1 MKKSVRIADLL
12 DGFYFKGAQIIRPE
26 DVKKADGQVVLL
38 KNGKPDSKLIERYQ
52 DLVFGIVKGVN
63 CFIFCVEEQN
73 YVDPAMVLRSLEY
86 TVGQYEE
93 QHQELMNYH
102 ENAKDLEGD
111 EFLSSFSLQDRLKPV
126 ILLVVYFGD
135 EEWKGARTLH
145 ELLDWTD
152 IPENWKPMFADYQMH
167 LLEVNKID
175 NLDKYHSDLKLLFG
189 VLKYRKDKEK
199 MADFIND
206 NKAEF
211 QEVSTD
217 LARVIYKYSHSQN
230 VFKMMKAKRNQK
242 GKETVNMCKAFL
254 EMIEDGRKEGIKE
267 GRRLGAEYYAEQFGE
282 LVLRLLAENRTD
294 ELKIASK
301 DAVYRQQ
308 LFNEYGITG

>member
-152 IPENWKPMFADYQMH
+152 IPEEWKAMIADYQMH
-167 LLEVNKID
+167 ILEIQKIED
-175 NLDKYHSDLKLLFG
+175 LNRYHSDLKLLFG
-189 VLKYRKDKEK
+189 
-199 MADFIND
+199 I
-206 NKAEF
+206 
-211 QEVSTD
+211 
-217 LARVIYKYSHSQN
+217 
-230 VFKMMKAKRNQK
+230 
-242 GKETVNMCKAFL
+242 
-254 EMIEDGRKEGIKE
+254 
-267 GRRLGAEYYAEQFGE
+267 
-282 LVLRLLAENRTD
+282 
-294 ELKIASK
+294 
-301 DAVYRQQ
+301 
-308 LFNEYGITG
+308 